1 MEMFSYLLATGIT
14 TGALYALV
22 ALGIVVVYKATGV
35 VNFAH
40 GEMFMLGGF
49 MAFTFHVMFG
59 WPYLAS
65 LVLAVIGAFVL
76 GIVVDRVAF
85 RPLMQRQS
93 LVSVLLAM
101 VGLSFVLKGVARW
114 LWGGKGDFLT
124 FPPLV
129 SPEPILFGGIM
140 IMSQQ
145 LVVVGAAVAVM
156 LVFVLFFRL
165 TRAGRFM
172 QATADNPKAA
182 KLVGLRTDRVYMYTF
197 AVGAAVAGAAAV
209 LMAPLTMLY
218 PDIGFALFIKAFAA
232 AVLGGLTSITGAI
245 VGGLL
250 IGIIE
255 QLSAGYI
262 DTGLQEVAAFI
273 VIMVVMVFLPTG
285 LFGQRAG
292 RRV

>member
-1 MEMFSYLLATGIT
+1 
-14 TGALYALV
+14 
-22 ALGIVVVYKATGV
+22 
-35 VNFAH
+35 
-40 GEMFMLGGF
+40 MLGGF
-49 MAFTFHVMFG
+49 LAFTFHVMLG
-59 WPYLAS
+59 WPYVLS
-65 LVLAVIGAFVL
+65 LLLAVVGSFLL
-76 GIVVDRVAF
+76 GILVDRIAF

-114 LWGGKGDFLT
+114 LWGGKGDYLT

-129 SPEPILFGGIM
+129 SPEPIMFGGIM

-156 LVFVLFFRL
+156 AVFVLFFRL
-165 TRAGRFM
+165 TRAGKFM

-218 PDIGFALFIKAFAA
+218 LDIGFTLFIKAFAA

-250 IGIIE
+250 IGIVE

-273 VIMVVMVFLPTG
+273 VIMVVMIFLPTG